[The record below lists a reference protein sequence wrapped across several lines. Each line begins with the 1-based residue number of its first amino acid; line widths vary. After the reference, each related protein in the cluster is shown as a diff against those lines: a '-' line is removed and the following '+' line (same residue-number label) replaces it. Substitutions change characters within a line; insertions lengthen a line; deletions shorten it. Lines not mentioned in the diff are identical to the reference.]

1 MKAPLLVSSGGAH
14 EHVQAREQ
22 ARRAVHIHQA
32 REATQSDALIKALD
46 PEPRRG
52 RQLQVA
58 DSDGPIFRAAKPV
71 EESRLD
77 IALDSDP
84 DTLLKRDLVLV
95 EVARDVRPREHRA
108 LPWPGLVV
116 LLLKNTKL

>member
-32 REATQSDALIKALD
+32 REATQPDALIEALD

-58 DSDGPIFRAAKPV
+58 DGDGPILRAAKPV

-77 IALDSDP
+77 VALDRDA
-84 DTLLKRDLVLV
+84 DTLLEWDLVLV
-95 EVARDVRPREHRA
+95 EIARDVRPREHGA
-108 LPWPGLVV
+108 LPRPGLVV
-116 LLLKNTKL
+116 LLLKET

>member
-1 MKAPLLVSSGGAH
+1 MH
-14 EHVQAREQ
+14 EHVEAREQ

-32 REATQSDALIKALD
+32 REATQSDALIVALY

-58 DSDGPIFRAAKPV
+58 DGDRQVLRAAKPV

-77 IALDSDP
+77 VALDGDP

-95 EVARDVRPREHRA
+95 KVARDVRPREQRA
-108 LPWPGLVV
+108 LPRPGLVV